1 MDKFLCSEDG
11 NGTAI
16 APRRSPSGVDAPSRS
31 IVVLLASFMAS
42 GCSDPLPSAPSLAL
56 PIELGRDRTI
66 DGSLRLQDGTVL
78 RRQRV
83 VTSDGQVLDRHF
95 SEDGSPLTADALQL
109 MTEEAAQAAFRQ
121 RGAMTAELAS
131 RSGRMTS
138 TDTIRVLGWLAL
150 HQRPSDRNRPA
161 TDDAMPEL
169 ERSHEQLRR
178 ALAEHNIREARI
190 DVRSPLVR
198 AALTRDAL
206 EELARSGLFMQLEP
220 DPGEGTPLWTTW
232 HPAVKADTANS
243 AGWTGSGRRVA
254 MLEGAQPDNTSELSG
269 IVATASPSGY
279 TDSHIRLTTGVVRKT
294 TSPTGIAPSVGIL
307 IANWGSFPGP
317 GTTQQW
323 AIDNGADVINFSW
336 SFNAGN
342 NGGPGSHDLYHDWL
356 ILRPPYSMFVVAAG
370 NDGANSN
377 PALQFV
383 QNRSYNGLVVGAS
396 SDANTA
402 SRSDDTVWSGSSWM
416 NPSATG
422 TTERELPEIVAPGV
436 CVDSAGPSGG
446 CQSGTSLAAPMVSG
460 AVALLRER
468 NPFNLS
474 SGNWPEAQKA
484 ILMATADCDVSG
496 VRLNLT
502 DSTDDRDGVGLLN
515 VSRAIALG
523 DPANANFSGTA
534 TTQGFRYG
542 SFSFPGSFSGGIWT
556 TVPKVRTSSS
566 GWISIVL
573 AWDATPICSSPSTC
587 TGTGPD
593 ADLNLLLLS
602 GGSTVAYSVSYD
614 NNYEV
619 IIAQLSPNTD
629 YDLRV
634 QLSSYQQT
642 STYYGLAWSTF
653 NADCP

>member
-1 MDKFLCSEDG
+1 MEKTVVGGALASRGHRFG
-11 NGTAI
+11 I
-16 APRRSPSGVDAPSRS
+16 DAPSRS
-31 IVVLLASFMAS
+31 IAVLLVWVLAS
-42 GCSDPLPSAPSLAL
+42 GCSDPAPSVSSIAL
-56 PIELGRDRTI
+56 PIQLAGDRLI
-66 DGSLRLQDGTVL
+66 EGSMNLQDGTVL

-83 VTSDGQVLDRHF
+83 VTSEGQVVDRYF
-95 SEDGSPLTADALQL
+95 SADGSSITAEDLRLT
-109 MTEEAAQAAFRQ
+109 TEEAAQSVFRQ

-131 RSGRMTS
+131 RSGHMAA
-138 TDTIRVLGWLAL
+138 TDTIRVVGWLAL
-150 HQRPSDRNRPA
+150 HQRPSDRNRPG
-161 TDDAMPEL
+161 TDDATPEL
-169 ERSHEQLRR
+169 ERSHEQLRGAFTR
-178 ALAEHNIREARI
+178 HNVRESRI
-190 DVRSPLVR
+190 DARSPLVR
-198 AALTRDAL
+198 ATVTRSAL

-220 DPGEGTPLWTTW
+220 DPGEGSPLWTTW

-243 AGWTGSGRRVA
+243 AGWTGFGRRVA
-254 MLEGAQPDNTSELSG
+254 MLEGGQPDNTSELSG
-269 IVATASPSGY
+269 ILATASPSGY

-294 TSPTGIAPSVGIL
+294 TSPMGIAPSVGIL

-317 GTTQQW
+317 GSTQQW

-336 SFNAGN
+336 SFNLGFNGPPGN
-342 NGGPGSHDLYHDWL
+342 HDLYHDWL

-370 NDGANSN
+370 NDGAHAD
-377 PALQFV
+377 PTRQFV

-402 SRSDDTVWSGSSWM
+402 ARSDDTIAAFSSWM
-416 NPSATG
+416 NPSASG
-422 TTERELPEIVAPGV
+422 TTDRELPEIVAPGV

-446 CQSGTSLAAPMVSG
+446 CQPGTSFATPMVSG
-460 AVALLRER
+460 AIALLRER

-484 ILMATADCDVSG
+484 ILMATADCDVNG

-515 VSRAIALG
+515 VNRAITLG
-523 DPANANFSGTA
+523 DPANANFTGAA

-542 SFSFPGSFSGGIWT
+542 SFSFPGSFSGGNWT
-556 TVPKVRTSSS
+556 TVPRVQTSSS

-573 AWDATPICSSPSTC
+573 AWDATPTCPSSSTC
-587 TGTGPD
+587 TGVGPD
-593 ADLNLLLLS
+593 ADMNLLLLL
-602 GGSTVAYSVSYD
+602 GGKTVASSVSFN

-629 YDLRV
+629 YDVRV
-634 QLSSYQQT
+634 QLSTYQQT

-653 NADCP
+653 DAGCP